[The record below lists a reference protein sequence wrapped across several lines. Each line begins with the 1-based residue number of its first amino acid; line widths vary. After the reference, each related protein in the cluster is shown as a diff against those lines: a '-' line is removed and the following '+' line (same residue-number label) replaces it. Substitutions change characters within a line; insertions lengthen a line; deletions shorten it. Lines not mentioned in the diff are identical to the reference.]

1 MMYNQR
7 NHIYWLVMTESKHL
21 DGLNEPQR
29 EAVETLQGPLLVLAG
44 AGSGKTRVIT
54 NRIAHLI
61 ATGTAQPGE
70 ILAVTFTNKA
80 AGEMKQRVIDL
91 LGPQA
96 SRVWLSTFHSL
107 CARIL
112 RQHAEAL
119 GFKKTFSIYDDA
131 ESLALIKRIY
141 KEKSIPESQPTH
153 SAAQSIISDAKDRLI
168 TPQEYPDYA
177 KDFLEAN
184 AAIVYAEYQRQLR
197 QNQAMDFDDLLMKT
211 VELFQ
216 NNPEI
221 LRYYQNRFKYILV
234 DEYQDTNHSQYVLVN
249 LLAEESR
256 NLCVVGDDDQS
267 IYAWRGADINNILD
281 FEKDYPECKI
291 IKLEQNYRSTQDIL
305 DGAWQVVSKN
315 VGRMQKRLFTEKKGG
330 EKITLL
336 LCNDEMGEA
345 EAIVEKIKR
354 GMTYDKAPSDF
365 AILYRTNAQSRVL
378 EDSLRYKGVPYTIV
392 GGVRF
397 YERAEVKDIIAYLRL
412 LINPDD
418 NIALLRIIN
427 TPRRG
432 LGKTSIQKLEEFAR
446 TRSMSIMAALTMPLE
461 ELGVKGKARIE
472 LDRMMAILNDLSSK
486 LDKVEPS
493 EIAKELIEKIKYI
506 EALRAEGTPEADVRI
521 ENVKEIVAGIQEY
534 CERTESPKLAGFLE
548 EVALISDI
556 DTWNKDTP
564 SVTLMTLHS
573 AKGLEFDTVFLAGM
587 EDGLFPLAR
596 SFEEKD
602 DLEEERRLCYVG
614 MTRAKNKLYLSMA
627 GFRRRWGDFTGGP
640 STFLKDIP
648 EELLEVE
655 RFNYWSDIYPSKSRA
670 ATRQPKMS
678 VPDSS
683 QYAYDDLLPVG
694 TVVLHD
700 KFGHGTVINREGSGQ
715 DLMVTI
721 RFDRAGIKKI
731 IARYANLEIIGR

>member
-1 MMYNQR
+1 MSDY
-7 NHIYWLVMTESKHL
+7 KHL

-29 EAVETLQGPLLVLAG
+29 EAVETLDGPLLVLAG

-54 NRIAHLI
+54 YRIAHLI
-61 ATGTAQPGE
+61 ATETAKPGQ

-96 SRVWLSTFHSL
+96 VRVWLSTFHSL

-112 RQHAEAL
+112 REHSEAL
-119 GFKKTFSIYDDA
+119 DFKRSFSIYDEA
-131 ESLALIKRIY
+131 ESLALIKRVY
-141 KEKSIPESQPTH
+141 KDKGIPESQPTH
-153 SAAQSIISDAKDRLI
+153 SAAQSIISNAKDRLI
-168 TPQEYPDYA
+168 TPEEYPDYA
-177 KDFLEAN
+177 KNFIEAN
-184 AAIVYAEYQRQLR
+184 VAIVYAEYQKQLR
-197 QNQAMDFDDLLMKT
+197 KNQAMDFDDLLMKA
-211 VELFQ
+211 VELFRK
-216 NNPEI
+216 NPNI
-221 LRYYQNRFKYILV
+221 LQLYQDKFKYILV

-249 LLAEESR
+249 LLAKESR

-267 IYAWRGADINNILD
+267 IYAWRGADIKNILD

-315 VGRMQKRLFTEKKGG
+315 KGRMPKKLFTEKKGG

-345 EAIVEKIKR
+345 EAIVEKIKL
-354 GMTYDKAPSDF
+354 GMVYDKAPSDF
-365 AILYRTNAQSRVL
+365 AILYRTNAQSRVI
-378 EDSLRYKGVPYTIV
+378 EDSLRYKGIPYTIV

-418 NIALLRIIN
+418 NMALLRIIN

-432 LGKTSIQKLEEFAR
+432 IGKTSIQKLERFAQDR
-446 TRSMSIMAALTMPLE
+446 GISIMTALTLPLDE
-461 ELGVKGKARIE
+461 TGIKGKARLE
-472 LDRMMAILNDLSSK
+472 LDKMMAILQDLSLK
-486 LDKVEPS
+486 LDKVDPS
-493 EIAKELIEKIKYI
+493 EIAKQLIEKIKYI
-506 EALRAEGTPEADVRI
+506 ESLQAESTPEADVRI

-534 CERTESPKLAGFLE
+534 CEQTESPTLAAFLE
-548 EVALISDI
+548 EVALITDI
-556 DTWNKDTP
+556 DTWNKDVP
-564 SVTLMTLHS
+564 AVTLMTLHA
-573 AKGLEFDTVFLAGM
+573 AKGLEFDSVFLAGM
-587 EDGLFPLAR
+587 EDGLFPLSR
-596 SFEEKD
+596 SFEDKA

-627 GFRRRWGDFTGGP
+627 GFRRRWGDYTGGP
-640 STFLKDIP
+640 SMFLKDIP

-655 RFNYWSDIYPSKSRA
+655 RFNYWNDIYPSKSRA
-670 ATRQPKMS
+670 AIRQPKMS
-678 VPDSS
+678 LPDSS

-721 RFDRAGIKKI
+721 KFDRAGIKKI
-731 IARYANLEIIGR
+731 IAKYANLEIIGK